1 MPRQRFEKLPVE
13 RRLHILDTAA
23 RVFAERGF
31 ADASI
36 NVILDQAGVSKGAA
50 YYYFDSKEDLFWT
63 VVQHFS
69 RELINLD
76 ELDLA
81 SLSCETYWA
90 AILGFY
96 RQPLLRARD
105 RPWAAGVLRAANELR
120 HSAPGQGPLGAFV
133 AELLEVAR
141 AIFRRGRE
149 LGVVRADLPEELLIA
164 WVEALDSANDRW
176 IQEHWNEL
184 DDDDVSRAA
193 ARFID
198 ALRRLISPPAFQEGG

>member
-1 MPRQRFEKLPVE
+1 LPHE

-31 ADASI
+31 EDASI
-36 NVILDQAGVSKGAA
+36 NAILEQAGVSKGAA
-50 YYYFDSKEDLFWT
+50 YYYFDNKEDLFWT
-63 VVQHFS
+63 VVQHYS
-69 RELINLD
+69 RELVSLD
-76 ELDLA
+76 ALDVA
-81 SLSCETYWA
+81 KLSRETYWA
-90 AILGFY
+90 AILDFY

-120 HSAPGQGPLGAFV
+120 RSAPGHEPLNALI

-141 AIFRRGRE
+141 AVFRRGRE
-149 LGVVRADLPEELLIA
+149 LGVVRADLPEDLLIA

-184 DDDDVSRAA
+184 DDQGVSHAA
-193 ARFID
+193 ARFVD
-198 ALRRLISPPAFQEGG
+198 AVRRLISPAVLQGGA

>member
-1 MPRQRFEKLPVE
+1 VPRPRFEKLPLE

-31 ADASI
+31 EDASI
-36 NVILDQAGVSKGAA
+36 NAILDQAGVSKGAA
-50 YYYFDSKEDLFWT
+50 YYYFDNKEDLFWT

-69 RELINLD
+69 RELVALD

-81 SLSCETYWA
+81 SLSRETYWA
-90 AILGFY
+90 AILDFY

-120 HSAPGQGPLGAFV
+120 RSAPGHAPLDAFID
-133 AELLEVAR
+133 ELLEVAR
-141 AIFRRGRE
+141 AVFRRGRE
-149 LGVVRADLPEELLIA
+149 LGVVRADLPEDLLIA
-164 WVEALDSANDRW
+164 WVEALDGANDRW

-184 DDDDVSRAA
+184 DDQGVSRAA

-198 ALRRLISPPAFQEGG
+198 AVRRLISPPALHEGG